1 MQMQPQEANTGMPL
15 DNAPPRRTGALL
27 AVKHI
32 SVAYGGLTVLND
44 LSFHVD
50 RGEIF
55 GLVGPNGAGKS
66 TAINV
71 VSGFV
76 RSRGGGIE
84 FDGRPIDRLSA
95 ARRARLGIARTFQN
109 LELFS
114 SMTVFQNV
122 LCGVEAATRPSLRG
136 IGRRRGADRDAVRET
151 LAALNLES
159 LADVNVGVLSYGTK
173 KLVELARVFV
183 RRPSF
188 VLLDEP
194 VAGLNRGEKAEF
206 AELFVELIARYGI
219 SGVLVEHDMPTVQSL
234 CSRILVLDAGNE
246 LAEGPVEATLRR
258 PEVVTAYLG
267 PLALGADT
275 DG

>member
-1 MQMQPQEANTGMPL
+1 MTPASRPL
-15 DNAPPRRTGALL
+15 LS
-27 AVKHI
+27 VEHV

-44 LSFHVD
+44 VSFHVQP
-50 RGEIF
+50 GEIF

-76 RSRGGGIE
+76 RSSGGIE
-84 FDGRPIDRLSA
+84 FDGRPIARLSA
-95 ARRARLGIARTFQN
+95 ARRARRGLARTFQN

-122 LCGVEAATRPSLRG
+122 LCGVEAANAPSLRG
-136 IGRRRGADRDAVRET
+136 IGRRRAEQRDAVRES

-194 VAGLNRGEKAEF
+194 VAGLNRSEKAEF
-206 AELFVELIARYGI
+206 VDLFGRLSTRYEI
-219 SGVLVEHDMPTVQSL
+219 SGVLVEHDMPTVQSV
-234 CSRILVLDAGNE
+234 CGRILVLDAGNV
-246 LAEGPVEATLRR
+246 LAEGPAEATLRR

-267 PLALGADT
+267 PLALET
-275 DG
+275 DHDV

>member
-1 MQMQPQEANTGMPL
+1 MSAPL
-15 DNAPPRRTGALL
+15 LEVRN
-27 AVKHI
+27 V
-32 SVAYGGLTVLND
+32 SVAYGGLTVLKD
-44 LSFHVD
+44 LSFSVAP
-50 RGEIF
+50 GEIF

-76 RSRGGGIE
+76 RSRGGSIE
-84 FDGRPIDRLSA
+84 FDGRSIAGLSA
-95 ARRARLGIARTFQN
+95 ARRARRGIARTFQN

-122 LCGVEAATRPSLRG
+122 LCGVEAATAPSVVGLV
-136 IGRRRGADRDAVRET
+136 RRRRVQRDAVRES
-151 LAALNLES
+151 LAALNLEGV
-159 LADVNVGVLSYGTK
+159 ADVNVGVLSYGTK

-206 AELFVELIARYGI
+206 AELFGQLSTRYDI
-219 SGVLVEHDMPTVQSL
+219 SGVLVEHDMPTVQSI
-234 CSRILVLDAGNE
+234 CSRILVLDAGNV
-246 LAEGPVEATLRR
+246 LAQGPVAATLQR

-267 PLALGADT
+267 PLALGADH
-275 DG
+275 DA